1 MEQLHKLTHEELV
14 ELLSNVTAKY
24 TELLA
29 DRKTGSEEF
38 IEFKKKLK
46 ALQQEYEARKNPT
59 SDNITIFSE

>member
-1 MEQLHKLTHEELV
+1 MEQLHNLTHEELV

-38 IEFKKKLK
+38 IEFKKKVES
-46 ALQQEYEARKNPT
+46 ASTGIRSQEKPHK
-59 SDNITIFSE
+59 